1 MSLEYLEGYSNQGG
15 SADVWILRDESGK
28 IIAFTMQI
36 FHKLFIV
43 CQHISAA
50 DVVQYNQKP
59 DRRNFPSADHRTEAG
74 HHYRLLRTIAAN
86 TAK

>member
-15 SADVWILRDESGK
+15 SADVWILRDEGGK

-50 DVVQYNQKP
+50 DVLQYNQKP
-59 DRRNFPSADHRTEAG
+59 DRFQHNRQKGKCYGKYFKG
-74 HHYRLLRTIAAN
+74 
-86 TAK
+86 

>member
-36 FHKLFIV
+36 FHKLLT
-43 CQHISAA
+43 
-50 DVVQYNQKP
+50 
-59 DRRNFPSADHRTEAG
+59 HRSCRCVTIESETGAVSTQQTERKKC
-74 HHYRLLRTIAAN
+74 YETDRLLHDRN
-86 TAK
+86 LQV